1 MFGIKDNAVDFYH
14 QYYDVDI
21 VNYDTS
27 GTNAPVR
34 LALSEVRNS
43 QILIHPENYFFSIV
57 RFRTSTGCLPLMIP
71 EVEIGSD
78 DINKLAY
85 SITLAYRLTTG
96 ETLEYKQNLIYVPQN
111 LTAPLPP
118 PPLTSQNVT
127 SEYYYIYNFQY
138 FIVLVNQAF
147 INAFNGLKAL
157 VIAAG
162 ESLPSNIPPF
172 MEWDP
177 IDCLAILDCDILG
190 YGDNLVSPILIYFN
204 SSMFNLFQSF
214 QAFNLGYNVTNGKN
228 YQIMVY
234 NNNNTNIL
242 NQQGGTN
249 LIQMFQDYSTS
260 SLWNPVSSIVF
271 TTSMIPILSQLVGL
285 PKIYNSDTQLISSGN
300 NSNISNTLTD
310 FVIDLVKGT
319 ESKPNVVYTPSGAY
333 RLIDMTGGG
342 AQSFASIQISAY
354 WKDKFGNLHEMT
366 LRSGDSCSIKLMF
379 RLKELGV

>member
-1 MFGIKDNAVDFYH
+1 
-14 QYYDVDI
+14 
-21 VNYDTS
+21 
-27 GTNAPVR
+27 
-34 LALSEVRNS
+34 
-43 QILIHPENYFFSIV
+43 
-57 RFRTSTGCLPLMIP
+57 MIP